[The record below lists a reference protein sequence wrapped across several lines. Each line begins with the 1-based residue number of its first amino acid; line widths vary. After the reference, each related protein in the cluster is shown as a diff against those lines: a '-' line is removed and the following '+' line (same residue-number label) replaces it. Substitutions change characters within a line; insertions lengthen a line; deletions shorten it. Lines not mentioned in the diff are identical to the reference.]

1 MGQVRGRRWAVTAA
15 GVVLAAVAGLLV
27 IVAVSASSHAQPTV
41 TERCHSITVASE
53 KRRAEVAGSGPT
65 VAVIGDSYS
74 QGLGLADP
82 RLSWPSHLAGTV
94 VVDGFSGSGFSDAA
108 SPCRD
113 EAYYH
118 RIGRALAAD
127 PSLVVLQGGLNEYDV
142 PGTQIRQGLARALD
156 GLAGQHVVMVGPPMA
171 PRRAYAV
178 SRVDTL
184 LAKAAARHGIP
195 YVRTSSWAL
204 TYLPDRLHLTEAG
217 HSAFGDGVADA
228 LSALGQVPALRV
240 S

>member
-15 GVVLAAVAGLLV
+15 GVVLAAVGGLV
-27 IVAVSASSHAQPTV
+27 TVVAVSASSHAQPTV
-41 TERCHSITVASE
+41 TERCHTIAVASE
-53 KRRAEVAGSGPT
+53 KRRATVAGTGPT

-74 QGLGLADP
+74 QGLGLDDA
-82 RLSWPSHLAGTV
+82 RTSWPSRLSGTV

-118 RIGRALAAD
+118 RVTRALAAD

-142 PGTQIRQGLARALD
+142 PNAEVRKGLVEALHE
-156 GLAGQHVVMVGPPMA
+156 LVGQRVVMVGPPMA

-178 SRVDTL
+178 GRVDTL
-184 LAKAAARHGIP
+184 LARVAERRGIP
-195 YVRTSSWAL
+195 YVRTTSWSL
-204 TYLPDRLHLTEAG
+204 SYLPDELHLTPAG
-217 HSAFGDGVADA
+217 HTAFGDGVEDA
-228 LSALGQVPALRV
+228 ILTIGDVPALR